1 MYPVLEAI
9 KQRRSMT
16 NLAKT
21 PQLDTKTISSTIQDV
36 LMHTPSAFNS
46 QSSGALVIYGN
57 EHENFWEEVK
67 IRVLP
72 IVSDEKARERTNT
85 KIEGFKCGDGTV
97 IFLENQTINQSL
109 RERFPL
115 YASSVD
121 LWADQGQ
128 GFVQY
133 GVWLALHEL
142 GFGVSLQHYNP
153 IIDDYIYDVLK
164 IERHF
169 KIVGQMPF
177 GHINGKVNPKAFL
190 DLKHRFFER

>member
-1 MYPVLEAI
+1 MHTVLETI

-16 NLAKT
+16 SL
-21 PQLDTKTISSTIQDV
+21 TKTTPLDKATISHAIQEV
-36 LMHTPSAFNS
+36 LIHTPSAFNS
-46 QSSGALVIYGN
+46 QSSGALVIY
-57 EHENFWEEVK
+57 EAVHEAFWDEVGK
-67 IRVLP
+67 RVLP
-72 IVSDEKARERTNT
+72 IVSDEKARERTAK
-85 KIEGFKCGDGTV
+85 KIEGFKGGDGTV

-115 YASSVD
+115 YSSSVD

-153 IIDDYIYDVLK
+153 LIDDYIYDVLN

-169 KIVGQMPF
+169 KVVGQMPF
-177 GHINGKVNPKAFL
+177 GHINGKFANKAFV
-190 DLKHRFFER
+190 DVKQRFFER

>member
-1 MYPVLEAI
+1 MNTVIKAI
-9 KQRRSMT
+9 AQRRSMT
-16 NLAKT
+16 QLTKT
-21 PQLDTKTISSTIQDV
+21 PSFNKDLVSTTIQDV
-36 LMHTPSAFNS
+36 LKHTPSAFNS
-46 QSSGALVIYGN
+46 QSSGALVITGDV
-57 EHENFWEEVK
+57 HVKFWEEVRG
-67 IRVLP
+67 RVLP
-72 IVSDEKARERTNT
+72 LVSDEKAIVRTNK
-85 KIEGFKCGDGTV
+85 KIDGFKAGDGTV

-153 IIDDYIYDVLK
+153 LIDDYIYDELK
-164 IERHF
+164 VERHF

-177 GHINGKVNPKAFL
+177 GKIAGEVSNKSYI
-190 DLKHRFFER
+190 DLSQRFFER

>member
-1 MYPVLEAI
+1 MNTVIEAI
-9 KQRRSMT
+9 SQRRSMT
-16 NLAKT
+16 QLAKT
-21 PQLDTKTISSTIQDV
+21 PHFNQEQVSETIREV
-36 LMHTPSAFNS
+36 LKHTPSAFNS
-46 QSSGALVIYGN
+46 QSSGAIVIYN
-57 EHENFWEEVK
+57 EVHEVFWEEVRT
-67 IRVLP
+67 RVLP
-72 IVSDEKARERTNT
+72 LVSDEKAVVRTNK
-85 KIEGFKCGDGTV
+85 KIDGFKAGDGTV

-153 IIDDYIYDVLK
+153 LIDDYIYDVLK
-164 IERHF
+164 VERHF

-177 GHINGKVNPKAFL
+177 GHIAGEFTNKTYI
-190 DLKHRFFER
+190 DLKQRFFER

>member
-1 MYPVLEAI
+1 MKPVHNAI
-9 KQRRSMT
+9 NTRRSMT
-16 NLAKT
+16 
-21 PQLDTKTISSTIQDV
+21 QLKKSEGFDQALVSSTIQDV
-36 LMHTPSAFNS
+36 LKNTPSAFNS
-46 QSSGALVIYGN
+46 QSSGALVIYG
-57 EHENFWEEVK
+57 ETHEAFWEEV
-67 IRVLP
+67 RAGVLP
-72 IVSDEKARERTNT
+72 LVSDEKAQVRTNN
-85 KIEGFKCGDGTV
+85 KINGFKAGDGTV

-153 IIDDYIYDVLK
+153 LIDDYIYDVLGV
-164 IERHF
+164 ERHF

-177 GHINGKVNPKAFL
+177 GAINGQPNNKSFVPL
-190 DLKHRFFER
+190 TQRFFEK

>member
-1 MYPVLEAI
+1 MKTVINAI
-9 KQRRSMT
+9 NHRRSMT
-16 NLAKT
+16 QLKKT
-21 PQLDTKTISSTIQDV
+21 VPFDREAVSQMIQDV
-36 LMHTPSAFNS
+36 LKNTPSAFNS
-46 QSSGALVIYGN
+46 QSSAALVIFQ
-57 EHENFWEEVK
+57 ETHEKFWEEVRQ
-67 IRVLP
+67 RVVPL
-72 IVSDEKARERTNT
+72 VSDENARDRTNK
-85 KIEGFKCGDGTV
+85 KIDGFKNGDGTV

-133 GVWLALHEL
+133 GVWLALHEQ

-153 IIDDYIYDVLK
+153 LIDDYIYDHLE

-177 GHINGKVNPKAFL
+177 GGFDAEPSPKKFI
-190 DLKHRFFER
+190 DLKQRYFER

>member
-1 MYPVLEAI
+1 MNTVIKAI
-9 KQRRSMT
+9 AQRRSMSQLT
-16 NLAKT
+16 KT
-21 PQLDTKTISSTIQDV
+21 PSFDKELVSQTIQDV
-36 LMHTPSAFNS
+36 LKHTPSAFNS
-46 QSSGALVIYGN
+46 QSSGALVIMG
-57 EHENFWEEVK
+57 EVHEAFWEEVRH
-67 IRVLP
+67 RVLP
-72 IVSDEKARERTNT
+72 LVSDEKAIVRTNK
-85 KIEGFKCGDGTV
+85 KIDGFKGGDGTV

-142 GFGVSLQHYNP
+142 NFGVSLQHYNP
-153 IIDDYIYDVLK
+153 LIDDYIYDELK
-164 IERHF
+164 VERHF

-177 GHINGKVNPKAFL
+177 GKIAGEFSNKSYI
-190 DLKHRFFER
+190 DLSQRYFER